1 MDVSAPG
8 QLRIVDFI
16 GFDPDANLLIQGEAQ
31 AVLAALQTH
40 PNYSQMLAGG
50 VKLAYLDPP
59 FNTGRNFK
67 HYADRASPSTW
78 NTKLKDLL
86 MPVRN
91 IISADGSVWL
101 HLDDSEQHRARL
113 VLDEVFGIDNFVATV
128 IWERTKMPRLGNKAF
143 AVRHDYLHV
152 YRKSDSF
159 RLARPA
165 NRPVEAIWRGEHVGS
180 NEDATAESTTLF
192 GSPFVT
198 PKPEKLIRTILE
210 LTTAPGDLVLDCF
223 SGSGTTAAV
232 AHKLSRRWLGIE
244 AEAATVENFF
254 KPRMRQVVEGADRG
268 GISPELDWAGGGGF
282 TELVLQRNLEH

>member
-1 MDVSAPG
+1 VDVSAPG

>member
-1 MDVSAPG
+1 VDVSAPG
-8 QLRIVDFI
+8 QLRILDVV
-16 GFDPDANLLIQGEAQ
+16 GLDPDDNLLIQGEAQ

-59 FNTGRNFK
+59 FNTGRTFK
-67 HYADRASPSTW
+67 HYPDRATPSTW
-78 NTKLKDLL
+78 NTKLKELL
-86 MPVRN
+86 MTVRN
-91 IISADGSVWL
+91 LLSADGSVWL
-101 HLDDSEQHRARL
+101 HLDDFEQHRARL
-113 VLDEVFGIDNFVATV
+113 VLDEVFGVDNFVATV
-128 IWERTKMPRLGNKAF
+128 VWERTKMPRLGNKAF

-152 YRKSDSF
+152 YRKSNAF
-159 RLARPA
+159 RLARPE
-165 NRPVEAIWRGEHVGS
+165 NRPVEAIWRSEHVGS
-180 NEDATAESTTLF
+180 NEEATAESTTLF
-192 GSPFVT
+192 GSRFIT

-244 AEAATVENFF
+244 AEAATVETFF
-254 KPRMRQVVEGADRG
+254 KRRMRQVVEGADRG

-282 TELVLQRNLEH
+282 TELVLQPNLDC

>member
-8 QLRIVDFI
+8 QLRIVDFV
-16 GFDPDANLLIQGEAQ
+16 GFDPDENLLLQGEAQ
-31 AVLAALQTH
+31 AVLAALQDH
-40 PNYSQMLAGG
+40 PNYSQVLAGG
-50 VKLAYLDPP
+50 AKLAYLDPP

-67 HYADRASPSTW
+67 HYPDRATPSTW
-78 NTKLKDLL
+78 NAKLKDLL
-86 MPVRN
+86 TQIRGLL
-91 IISADGSVWL
+91 SADGSVWL

-113 VLDEVFGIDNFVATV
+113 VLDEVFGVDNFVATV

-143 AVRHDYLHV
+143 AVRHDYIHV
-152 YRKSDSF
+152 YRKSNSF

-198 PKPEKLIRTILE
+198 PKPENLIRTILE
-210 LTTAPGDLVLDCF
+210 LTTEPGDLVLDCF

-232 AHKLSRRWLGIE
+232 AHKIGRRWLGIE

-254 KPRMRQVVEGADRG
+254 KPRMRQVVEGEDRG
-268 GISPELDWAGGGGF
+268 GISPEIGWAGGGGF
-282 TELVLQRNLEH
+282 TELVLE

>member
-1 MDVSAPG
+1 VDVSAPG
-8 QLRIVDFI
+8 QLRILDVV
-16 GFDPDANLLIQGEAQ
+16 GLDPDDNLLIQGEAQ

-40 PNYSQMLAGG
+40 PNYSQVLAGG

-67 HYADRASPSTW
+67 HYSDRATPSTW
-78 NTKLKDLL
+78 NTKLKELL
-86 MPVRN
+86 MTVRN
-91 IISADGSVWL
+91 LLSADGSVWL

-113 VLDEVFGIDNFVATV
+113 VLDDVFGVDNFVATV
-128 IWERTKMPRLGNKAF
+128 VWERTKMPRLGNKAF

-152 YRKSDSF
+152 YRKSYSF

-165 NRPVEAIWRGEHVGS
+165 NRPVEAIWTSADVGS
-180 NEDATAESTTLF
+180 NEDATVESTTLF
-192 GSPFVT
+192 DSPFVT

-210 LTTAPGDLVLDCF
+210 LTTAPRDLVLDCF

-232 AHKLSRRWLGIE
+232 AHKLGRRWLGIE

-254 KPRMRQVVEGADRG
+254 KPRMRQVVEGADCG
-268 GISPELDWAGGGGF
+268 GISPEIGWAGGGGF
-282 TELVLQRNLEH
+282 TELIFE

>member
-1 MDVSAPG
+1 VDVNAPG
-8 QLRIVDFI
+8 QLRILDFV
-16 GFDPDANLLIQGEAQ
+16 GLDPDDNLLIQGEAQ

-40 PNYSQMLAGG
+40 PNHSQILAGG

-67 HYADRASPSTW
+67 HYPDRATPSTW
-78 NTKLKDLL
+78 NTKLKELL
-86 MPVRN
+86 MTVRN
-91 IISADGSVWL
+91 LLLADGSLWL

-128 IWERTKMPRLGNKAF
+128 IWERTKMPRLGNKGF
-143 AVRHDYLHV
+143 AVRHDYIHV

-165 NRPVEAIWRGEHVGS
+165 NRPVEAIWRGKHVGS

-198 PKPEKLIRTILE
+198 PKPERLIRTILE

-244 AEAATVENFF
+244 AEAATVETFF